1 MMMMTTITII
11 IKLFINESPTEAFLS
26 AIKRRTLYV
35 SLLHLNAH
43 TFDVSNLFK
52 YRPNIPPVKF
62 RERSLTVGG
71 RITVQLVSSLNTLVL
86 EEGENMLL
94 WLCSEA
100 VESNLVIAMQ

>member
-1 MMMMTTITII
+1 MHFDMCKKSRFTVKNKI
-11 IKLFINESPTEAFLS
+11 FIFCKNQNF
-26 AIKRRTLYV
+26 
-35 SLLHLNAH
+35 